1 MSNQDLK
8 FKMFEVKPD
17 QDRDQLDNE
26 CANLELDLIA
36 KNLNKQFILKDFY
49 IKVLFLL
56 III

>member
-8 FKMFEVKPD
+8 FKMFEVQPD

-36 KNLNKQFILKDFY
+36 KNLNK
-49 IKVLFLL
+49 
-56 III
+56 